1 MAESV
6 PKNICNFG
14 KFHALIKKIKIN
26 SQNSVGED
34 ENLNQ
39 TQEESLNSE
48 LQTFFYELFCKQQ
61 RAGISNSR
69 KYFIF

>member
-34 ENLNQ
+34 ENLSAACRNQ
-39 TQEESLNSE
+39 QLAKIFHLLNPS
-48 LQTFFYELFCKQQ
+48 
-61 RAGISNSR
+61 G
-69 KYFIF
+69 